1 MGDGADT
8 TVAGAARNAANGT
21 AHGGARGAPR
31 GAEDVRDLTQALIK
45 LVQASRRTSSR
56 MQRRMPEISVPQ
68 LAILLAVQHAGEQG
82 VGAIADAAG
91 LAQPTVTRSL
101 GGLERG
107 GLISRRPDHRD
118 RRGTTVGLTTRGR
131 KLLHEKQDEIT
142 GRMVVLWSELS
153 DAERRLAVPLLE
165 RLAEL
170 LDRLG

>member
-1 MGDGADT
+1 MDVT
-8 TVAGAARNAANGT
+8 AGGT
-21 AHGGARGAPR
+21 AR
-31 GAEDVRDLTQALIK
+31 VRADEAAVRAMTQALIR
-45 LVQASRRTSSR
+45 LVQASRRSSSR

-68 LAILLAVQHAGEQG
+68 LAILLAVEQAGDQG

-107 GLISRRPDHRD
+107 GLINRRPDHRD
-118 RRGTTVGLTTRGR
+118 RRGTKIGLTTQGR
-131 KLLHEKQDEIT
+131 KLLREKQDEIAD
-142 GRMVVLWSELS
+142 RMVMLWSSLTE
-153 DAERRLAVPLLE
+153 AERELAIPLLE

>member
-1 MGDGADT
+1 MGDGAET
-8 TVAGAARNAANGT
+8 TVAGAAQSAARSADWDT
-21 AHGGARGAPR
+21 TQ
-31 GAEDVRDLTQALIK
+31 GAEDVRDLTQALMK

-68 LAILLAVQHAGEQG
+68 LAILLAVQHAGGQG

-118 RRGTTVGLTTRGR
+118 RRGTTVGLTTQGH
-131 KLLHEKQDEIT
+131 KLLREKQDEIT

-153 DAERRLAVPLLE
+153 DTERRLAVPLLE
-165 RLAEL
+165 RMAEL

>member
-1 MGDGADT
+1 MAGNGAD
-8 TVAGAARNAANGT
+8 VGLGQADEAA
-21 AHGGARGAPR
+21 
-31 GAEDVRDLTQALIK
+31 VRAMTQALIR
-45 LVQASRRTSSR
+45 LVQASRRSSSR

-68 LAILLAVQHAGEQG
+68 LAILLAVEQAGDQG

-107 GLISRRPDHRD
+107 GLISRRPDDRD
-118 RRGTTVGLTTRGR
+118 RRGTKIGLTGQGR
-131 KLLHEKQDEIT
+131 KLLREKQDEIAD
-142 GRMVVLWSELS
+142 RMVLLWSGLT
-153 DAERRLAVPLLE
+153 DAERGLAIPLLE